1 MRKKTKRRPNS
12 NLNRCPC
19 NLHSLG
25 EETTELEIPSS
36 VAFSSF
42 HSPVAGSPSRFGWTA
57 RLRNVNCEVL
67 NLWPTKVNHKWKKS
81 SVDAGERREIAKLE
95 VGTVTQLQTSKTSMV
110 PDSCETSF
118 GLSCRRLGD
127 FRNCVVATYMSV
139 WGGRTDF
146 CFTYSLE
153 LMVKKKIMRS
163 NCS

>member
-25 EETTELEIPSS
+25 EET
-36 VAFSSF
+36 
-42 HSPVAGSPSRFGWTA
+42 
-57 RLRNVNCEVL
+57 LRNVNCEVL

-118 GLSCRRLGD
+118 GLSCRRLGEKKNAAILLLHSIPPAQ
-127 FRNCVVATYMSV
+127 RHLTRSQVTGSLCVYVC
-139 WGGRTDF
+139 R
-146 CFTYSLE
+146 
-153 LMVKKKIMRS
+153 
-163 NCS
+163 